1 MFSVYNLPLP
11 KTLPMIIPIV
21 SEGFPQP
28 DALYSFL
35 AYTGCITKFCTSKY
49 TASYMQALGI

>member
-1 MFSVYNLPLP
+1 
-11 KTLPMIIPIV
+11 MIIPIV